1 MPGEDLYQI
10 YTSAGF
16 TTLKVS
22 AETGEGIEELRQV
35 ISGKVSAFTGNSG
48 VGKSSILNAL
58 EPGIALQTGE
68 ISEKLGAGSAHH
80 PPCGALPAE
89 RRGSGG
95 RHPGVL
101 LL

>member
-1 MPGEDLYQI
+1 MVPGEDLYQI

-68 ISEKLGAGSAHH
+68 ISEKLGRGSAHH
-80 PPCGALPAE
+80 PPMWSSTG
-89 RRGSGG
+89 
-95 RHPGVL
+95 
-101 LL
+101 